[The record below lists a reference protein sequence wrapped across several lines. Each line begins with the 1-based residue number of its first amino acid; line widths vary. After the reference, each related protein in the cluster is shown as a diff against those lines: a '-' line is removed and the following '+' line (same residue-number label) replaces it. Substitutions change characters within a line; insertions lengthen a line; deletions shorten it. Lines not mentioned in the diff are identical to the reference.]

1 MTNRMLIGAFVVA
14 LALIGAGCDSAS
26 TKLEAPTVAATVAN
40 DGATLRLT
48 WDEITGADSYEVK
61 AGDSTYTTTTTS
73 LDVTNPAATIE
84 VRAVSG
90 NSKGDSAVVNCKV
103 VESTLDVYGDL
114 DITHSNGFGFAE
126 NGSADTCML
135 MYPSYNSMDFYAD
148 CKSIVGETRLVSS
161 GKQNLSRKGNGVA
174 AASGSYDDAKLAAA
188 TSTYATPF
196 VVMVDSTYYLRI
208 SSDTIPNG
216 TWSTGDNYAKVKV
229 VAVDGYKV
237 TLRLGYQK
245 KEGLRWLGN

>member
-90 NSKGDSAVVNCKV
+90 SSKGDSAVVNCKV

-114 DITHSNGFGFAE
+114 DNTHSNGFGFAT

-135 MYPSYNSMDFYAD
+135 MYPSYQSMDFYAD
-148 CKSIVGETRLVSS
+148 GKSVVGETRLVSS
-161 GKQNLSRKGNGVA
+161 RALNFSRKGNGIKA
-174 AASGSYDDAKLAAA
+174 AAGSYDESKLADLPGVY
-188 TSTYATPF
+188 SDSLL
-196 VVMVDSTYYLRI
+196 MIKVDSTYYLRI
-208 SSDTIPNG
+208 SGDTTG
-216 TWSTGDNYAKVKV
+216 TWSTGDNYAKVKF

-237 TLRLGYQK
+237 TLKLGYQK
-245 KEGLRWLGN
+245 IEGLRWLGN